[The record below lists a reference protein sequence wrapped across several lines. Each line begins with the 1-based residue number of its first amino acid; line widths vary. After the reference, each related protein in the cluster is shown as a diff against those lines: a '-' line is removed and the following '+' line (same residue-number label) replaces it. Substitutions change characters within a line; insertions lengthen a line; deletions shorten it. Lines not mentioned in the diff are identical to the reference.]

1 MTLSERQQQILDFI
15 AAFIEEN
22 DYPPS
27 IRQIGAAT
35 GISSTSVVNYN
46 LNILKR
52 QGFIER
58 DPEVSRGLRMVKGP
72 ESRSNLVEV
81 PLLGYIAAGEPIPV
95 PDNDFSPFDYETIK
109 LTRDIVGAQEGI
121 YALEVKGDSMIDALV
136 NDGDI
141 VIMKHQ
147 VEANNGDMV
156 AVRLKEDNDTTLKH
170 FYLEGDRVRLQ
181 PANPSYPS
189 KSLPAANVEI
199 QGKVMVVIRQ
209 L

>member
-1 MTLSERQQQILDFI
+1 MSLSERQQKILDFI
-15 AAFIEEN
+15 GVFIEEN
-22 DYPPS
+22 NYPPS

-35 GISSTSVVNYN
+35 SISSTSVVNYN
-46 LNILKR
+46 LNILK
-52 QGFIER
+52 QEGFIER
-58 DPEVSRGLRMVKGP
+58 DPEVSRGIRLVKGP
-72 ESRSNLVEV
+72 APKPKLLDV

-95 PDNDFSPFDYETIK
+95 PDSDFSPFDYETIK
-109 LTRDIVGAQEGI
+109 LTRDIVGGQEGV

-156 AVRLKEDNDTTLKH
+156 AVRLKENDETTLKH
-170 FYLEGDRVRLQ
+170 FYLEGDQVYLK
-181 PANPSYPS
+181 PANPNYPS
-189 KSLPAANVEI
+189 KSFPAAEVEI